1 MEIENINRGIQE
13 SLLSNDAY
21 MKTSKYYSVTELF
34 TLLKE
39 RSLPDGW
46 TYIHDDNKIILSF
59 MKYSPAPK
67 ICSSLTVALNL
78 QCEYYVNKIAV
89 KDLNSIIF
97 PKIVDNINKLI
108 NILEKLS
115 PLQIKEN
122 KFKIIADLIAETVE
136 ECEDDKKKVLEFIL
150 DQLKL
155 LCVSKQQFRYS
166 ISSMILFSLLHTISP
181 HAYKFLRSTGY
192 VLLPHPRTIQRLCS
206 TLTTNILND
215 NDAFLKKR
223 SNLLQESDRTVIVM
237 MDEIYIKPYL
247 GYKGGNIVGMA
258 ENSKNLATTAH
269 VLMVQS
275 LLSSYKEV
283 VKILPIKNIA
293 AEDLYKVILNTIQ
306 ELENLNF
313 FVIGMVS
320 DNNAVN
326 KKAVS
331 FFASPLRLNI
341 IYCHPVDVE
350 RPLFMRLILC
360 IYLKVFEITGS
371 IKKL

>member
-78 QCEYYVNKIAV
+78 QCEYYVNKIAL

-269 VLMVQS
+269 VLMVQR

-293 AEDLYKVILNTIQ
+293 AEDLYKVILKTIQ
-306 ELENLNF
+306 EL
-313 FVIGMVS
+313 
-320 DNNAVN
+320 
-326 KKAVS
+326 
-331 FFASPLRLNI
+331 
-341 IYCHPVDVE
+341 
-350 RPLFMRLILC
+350 
-360 IYLKVFEITGS
+360 
-371 IKKL
+371 